1 MKRYGD
7 SLSSNCQGELVNEHD
22 KMVQVIYGGCG
33 VRYGTFTRPA
43 EIPKKRKTVNIFSL
57 LKFGRKKPKGHGD

>member
-7 SLSSNCQGELVNEHD
+7 NLPSNYQGELVNEHG

-33 VRYGTFTRPA
+33 VRYGAFTRPA
-43 EIPKKRKTVNIFSL
+43 ETPKKRKTLNIFSL
-57 LKFGRKKPKGHGD
+57 LKRGRKKIGESSH

>member
-7 SLSSNCQGELVNEHD
+7 NLPSNCQGELVNGHD

-43 EIPKKRKTVNIFSL
+43 EIPKKRKTLNLFSL
-57 LKFGRKKPKGHGD
+57 FKFERDKNKLVSK